1 VRYPATPS
9 NSIRDRFQ
17 LGNKELWA
25 VSVASGIRSIGF
37 GATWPYMAIFL
48 NQTLG
53 VPVYF
58 VGVIFTLGSIV
69 SIVFSIIGGALADL
83 FGRKKV
89 LLLGSSISGILFLV
103 VALLLSVS
111 APAVLIIAAFIFTS
125 AGGSL
130 IFPSA
135 NALVADVTSPAERT
149 NGYVVY
155 RIMSNLGWAIGPL
168 SGALI
173 YDSGIIWIFTLITV
187 SSVIQGIMVLFLV
200 KDRWKERGKK
210 ENLKK
215 TGKISIL
222 SFDRF
227 LIIFTVGT
235 FFLTLVSSQ
244 FSVTLPV
251 FMKEK
256 IVSVTSYIGLIYAVN
271 GVVVVVGQYP
281 ITNFM
286 KKYPEILSMILGAAA
301 YSVGYLLV
309 GFSTSLLDLM
319 GDMVII
325 TVGEN
330 LVSPVM
336 NSIVSKIAPRDKL
349 ARYLGFMGMMN
360 SSGRAFGPSVGTFLI
375 SLYAFNGLRL
385 WSTIDL
391 FGLASIALFFA
402 FSRVLPM
409 ISVRPNEH
417 QVEDHSA

>member
-1 VRYPATPS
+1 
-9 NSIRDRFQ
+9 
-17 LGNKELWA
+17 
-25 VSVASGIRSIGF
+25 
-37 GATWPYMAIFL
+37 MAIFL